1 VGRHAIKDG
10 LEVFRQWLVDR
21 ETLSP
26 TTARSYTSHVR
37 TALRALRDNVGN
49 EGAVASYFDQLY
61 LDKPFTY
68 NNTKR
73 GWMLFRKW
81 ASTERGIEVASPGNK
96 QSKLK
101 NTLDPLPPEVRQA
114 ILDLLEVKALPLSK
128 MPFIVWA
135 DVEVSRFKTQAD
147 VRVPGGS
154 AEFWRVDK
162 TLLDPLRDYA
172 QVGEFNGDVPLI
184 PTEPGGLDP
193 YNYRA
198 LRREV
203 AAARA
208 DESEQ
213 ARRLRLMRPDPNHQ
227 PAVPTA
233 YVHDPPTPG
242 TAEADHFP
250 TRTDADLEALAR
262 VEEDTDE
269 PQAPTVKAPGVP
281 PGMEPGQE
289 PDWWKN
295 LTGQ

>member
-162 TLLDPLRDYA
+162 VLLDPLRDYA
-172 QVGEFNGDVPLI
+172 QAGEH
-184 PTEPGGLDP
+184 
-193 YNYRA
+193 R
-198 LRREV
+198 
-203 AAARA
+203 
-208 DESEQ
+208 
-213 ARRLRLMRPDPNHQ
+213 ARRARPVQ
-227 PAVPTA
+227 L
-233 YVHDPPTPG
+233 PG
-242 TAEADHFP
+242 SP
-250 TRTDADLEALAR
+250 SGSCR
-262 VEEDTDE
+262 
-269 PQAPTVKAPGVP
+269 GSC
-281 PGMEPGQE
+281 
-289 PDWWKN
+289 
-295 LTGQ
+295 